1 MSYMDSDVR
10 EVKSQRSRIQ
20 DKCQQMQV
28 DGKVEEEQVNMEV
41 RGEVRRSRQN
51 VQIYIYIYNNIC

>member
-1 MSYMDSDVR
+1 
-10 EVKSQRSRIQ
+10 
-20 DKCQQMQV
+20 MQV

-51 VQIYIYIYNNIC
+51 VQIYIYIYIYIIIFVKNIYNFLF

>member
-1 MSYMDSDVR
+1 
-10 EVKSQRSRIQ
+10 
-20 DKCQQMQV
+20 MQV